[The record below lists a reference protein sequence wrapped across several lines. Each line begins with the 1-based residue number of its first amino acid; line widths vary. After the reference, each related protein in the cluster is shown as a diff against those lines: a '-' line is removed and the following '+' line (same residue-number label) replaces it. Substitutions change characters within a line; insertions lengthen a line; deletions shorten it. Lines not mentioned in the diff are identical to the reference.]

1 MKEMRL
7 FRALGCVNDQFIEE
21 MYAPAEVKMKSFGR
35 PPVKRLLL
43 IAALAALMLFLM
55 GSAIAALVTM
65 RVEPVKVNVQNG
77 GNQET
82 SGHAHEG
89 ERVNF
94 DEVQNVF
101 IELGSYYPQEIPEGY
116 TMTFVSDPS
125 AQQDQI
131 VRYENAAGDWLT
143 YRIYIAA
150 PASAVEVYDIE
161 KKTDVTINGCAGI
174 LYEQTG
180 GTQTLVWADEANGY
194 GFSLRADEGTVD
206 LLAMAKSTAEGDPL
220 TPTYAEQKKKAI
232 EQLGNY
238 FPEYLP
244 EGFEEQGVQ
253 ASPLEDG
260 GDWYSYVR
268 KWYVNKAEN
277 TQIYFEYETYKIIT
291 EDGYADDARTAC
303 SFLIPGYDILKGQ
316 TAGEEIEINGLFG
329 IAASC
334 DIAWADPERHVVYHL
349 HSEDVLG
356 EELLKVAKSITNEHS
371 DAQNQ
376 M

>member
-1 MKEMRL
+1 MKEKRL
-7 FRALGCVNDQFIEE
+7 LHALGSVHDSFIEE
-21 MYAPAEVKMKSFGR
+21 MYEPLEDNTKTIRQYKS
-35 PPVKRLLL
+35 KRLWL
-43 IAALAALMLFLM
+43 IAAIIVLMLFLM
-55 GSAIAALVTM
+55 GSAITALVKM

-82 SGHAHEG
+82 SGHSHEG

-94 DEVQNVF
+94 DEVHDVF

-116 TMTFVSDPS
+116 TLTFVSDPS

-143 YRIYIAA
+143 FRIYIAHD
-150 PASAVEVYDIE
+150 ASAVEVFNIE
-161 KKTDVTINGCAGI
+161 KKTDVSINGHAGI
-174 LYEQTG
+174 LYEQTEG
-180 GTQTLVWADEANGY
+180 DRVLVWADEKNGY
-194 GFSLRADEGTVD
+194 GFSLRAEDESVD
-206 LLAMAKSTAEGDPL
+206 LIAMAESIAEGEPL
-220 TPTYAEQKKKAI
+220 IPTYAEQKKKAI

-238 FPEYLP
+238 SPEYLP

-277 TQIYFEYETYKIIT
+277 TGIYFEYETYKIS
-291 EDGYADDARTAC
+291 EDSVYTDDAKTAC

-349 HSEDVLG
+349 HSEDVMG
-356 EELLKVAKSITNEHS
+356 EELLQVAQSMAKI
-371 DAQNQ
+371 D
-376 M
+376 